1 MSRIIDSLVI
11 PILPAPMAGGPTTPE
26 VVNAAASVGSFG
38 TLAWGT
44 ISAQAAREQAE
55 GLNTDFFGIN
65 LFAKQPEL
73 DSHGVAVARELA
85 AAEGVELEAADYSNG
100 WDEKLQLAL
109 TMSPRPKVVW
119 SMFGTFTAAEVKA
132 LHAAGIEAW
141 TTVTNEHEARAA
153 IAAGVDAL
161 CVQGP
166 EAGGHRGVWNPTAEP
181 NRSREDSYQRFVEVF
196 QDTDPVLVE
205 ETSPDALPAALHVRL
220 VNPTDT
226 APIDAVRDLP
236 QVDTIVDQVEEVRS
250 ATDNLNSIRNAT
262 FLLAFVQAVAAIF
275 LIANMVQIAAY
286 NRSTEIGIMR
296 MVGASRWITQA
307 PFVLEAVVASVIGGV
322 LAGLGVFAAKSTIVD
337 SSLASLYQSQLLAPI
352 RTSDIW
358 VSWPLVGIAAILA
371 AAITAS
377 VTLRAYVRK

>member
-1 MSRIIDSLVI
+1 MQIKFVLREAFKGLGRNLTMTIALVI
-11 PILPAPMAGGPTTPE
+11 TTAISVALVVAG
-26 VVNAAASVGSFG
+26 VLVSNM
-38 TLAWGT
+38 
-44 ISAQAAREQAE
+44 ARETQDIYLE
-55 GLNTDFFGIN
+55 RVEVMI
-65 LFAKQPEL
+65 QL
-73 DSHGVAVARELA
+73 DEEISSS
-85 AAEGVELEAADYSNG
+85 DQDCSSN
-100 WDEKLQLAL
+100 AC
-109 TMSPRPKVVW
+109 
-119 SMFGTFTAAEVKA
+119 AEVKE
-132 LHAAGIEAW
+132 LLELDDGVE
-141 TTVTNEHEARAA
+141 TVTF
-153 IAAGVDAL
+153 
-161 CVQGP
+161 
-166 EAGGHRGVWNPTAEP
+166 
-181 NRSREDSYQRFVEVF
+181 RSREDSYQRFVEVF

-220 VNPTDT
+220 VDPTDT

-307 PFVLEAVVASVIGGV
+307 PFVLEAVVASFIGAV
-322 LAGLGVFAAKSTIVD
+322 LAGIGVFTAKSTIVD
-337 SSLASLYQSQLLAPI
+337 SALATLYQSQLLAPI
-352 RTSDIW
+352 QTSDIW
-358 VSWPLVGIAAILA
+358 IWWPLIGIAAILA